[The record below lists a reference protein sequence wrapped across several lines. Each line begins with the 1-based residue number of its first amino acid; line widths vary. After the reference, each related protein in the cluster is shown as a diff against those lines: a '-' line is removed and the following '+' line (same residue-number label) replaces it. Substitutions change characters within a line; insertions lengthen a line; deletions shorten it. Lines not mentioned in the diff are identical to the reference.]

1 MRLFRLRCAY
11 DCDARRHLVN
21 LDTDQVLIGLGAVL
35 STSTVVVLCG
45 LRIIFLGVER
55 RMDRRLAES
64 NHASHEAGKV
74 AIVLGERRMPR
85 P

>member
-1 MRLFRLRCAY
+1 MRLFRLRCTH

-21 LDTDQVLIGLGAVL
+21 FDTDQVSIGLGAVL

>member
-1 MRLFRLRCAY
+1 
-11 DCDARRHLVN
+11 VN

-55 RMDRRLAES
+55 RMDRVAES
-64 NHASHEAGKV
+64 NHAFHEAGKV